1 MSDTQK
7 KQNFLQGT
15 ALLAMAAMF
24 VKLVGALYKVPLNA
38 IIGEKGFGYFTTA
51 YEIYNILLMIST
63 AGLPVAMSRM
73 ISESSSLGNYA
84 QVRQIYTTA
93 RKIFLILGVSGSLLM
108 TLFCRQLA
116 AYWNQPD
123 AWAAIG
129 FLGPCVLFI
138 CVMSAYRGYFQGQS
152 NMIPTAVSQVIE
164 VIVKLAVGMLAAVAL
179 LKLTS
184 SIPLAAGGA
193 ILGVTASCIVSVFYL
208 SGRFR
213 ASFRVLPQTG
223 DTPKSFRST
232 AWELLKIAFPIT
244 LSSTCLSIVTS
255 LSSKIYMGRLLE
267 SGITQ
272 EAADTMRGIH
282 VMTQTIYNMPCALI
296 TPITVSIIPAITAL
310 VAQKQIREIRMT
322 EESAIRVTGIFA
334 MPCAVGLMCLA
345 QPVTAF
351 LGGYSGQKLA
361 LATQLMTVLGA
372 AIVFNALVLVT
383 TAIMQAHGNV
393 NRPVINMLIGGIL
406 KLIVVYFLTGN
417 PAVGIVGTPIGTLLS
432 YVVICILNVLSI
444 RSLVD
449 DSPRIVKNLLRP
461 LLAACVM
468 GIVVWFSWKGMT
480 LLPLPQGRLGYA
492 LEAVVPV
499 GVGVLV
505 YLFAAVK
512 FQVLTREDC
521 LLLPKGEKI
530 AKLLKL

>member
-15 ALLAMAAMF
+15 ALLAMAALF

-73 ISESSSLGNYA
+73 ISESSSLGNYG

-93 RKIFLILGVSGSLLM
+93 RRIFLILGVSGSLLM

-164 VIVKLAVGMLAAVAL
+164 VIVKLAVGMLAAVVL

-213 ASFRVLPQTG
+213 ASYRELPQTG
-223 DTPKSFRST
+223 DTPKSFRAT
-232 AWELLKIAFPIT
+232 AWELLRIAFPIT
-244 LSSTCLSIVTS
+244 LSSTCLSILAR
-255 LSSKIYMGRLLE
+255 LSS
-267 SGITQ
+267 
-272 EAADTMRGIH
+272 
-282 VMTQTIYNMPCALI
+282 
-296 TPITVSIIPAITAL
+296 
-310 VAQKQIREIRMT
+310 
-322 EESAIRVTGIFA
+322 
-334 MPCAVGLMCLA
+334 
-345 QPVTAF
+345 
-351 LGGYSGQKLA
+351 
-361 LATQLMTVLGA
+361 
-372 AIVFNALVLVT
+372 
-383 TAIMQAHGNV
+383 
-393 NRPVINMLIGGIL
+393 
-406 KLIVVYFLTGN
+406 
-417 PAVGIVGTPIGTLLS
+417 
-432 YVVICILNVLSI
+432 
-444 RSLVD
+444 
-449 DSPRIVKNLLRP
+449 
-461 LLAACVM
+461 
-468 GIVVWFSWKGMT
+468 
-480 LLPLPQGRLGYA
+480 
-492 LEAVVPV
+492 
-499 GVGVLV
+499 
-505 YLFAAVK
+505 
-512 FQVLTREDC
+512 
-521 LLLPKGEKI
+521 
-530 AKLLKL
+530 